1 MSNGGIGIVEVLL
14 PGISTRDDAYPSIL
28 GRKDAE
34 KFCRRPSETLARRA
48 T

>member
-14 PGISTRDDAYPSIL
+14 QGVSIRDDTYTSIL

-34 KFCRRPSETLARRA
+34 KFCRRPPESLVRRA